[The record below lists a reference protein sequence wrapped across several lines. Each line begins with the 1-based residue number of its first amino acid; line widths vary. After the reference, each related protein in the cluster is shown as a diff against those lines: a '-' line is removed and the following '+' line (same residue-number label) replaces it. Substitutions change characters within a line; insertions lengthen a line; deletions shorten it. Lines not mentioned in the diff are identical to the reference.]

1 MTSFYCLKYSYSIDP
16 TQTCI
21 FYLTAYLPPSLPIF
35 LPTNPPSNQVL
46 SLLNKSVNVFE
57 IWMRLSCMWTF
68 ASFHAV
74 SQSVFPMSLCKPP
87 RKKRQISI
95 FKKHSSCLEDWAQ
108 PTETKKI
115 RTEPGVDFTPMH
127 ILCILG
133 GISKPQIYLKKK
145 KKKKKKRKNI
155 S

>member
-1 MTSFYCLKYSYSIDP
+1 
-16 TQTCI
+16 
-21 FYLTAYLPPSLPIF
+21 
-35 LPTNPPSNQVL
+35 
-46 SLLNKSVNVFE
+46 
-57 IWMRLSCMWTF
+57 MWTF

-155 S
+155 DHVVRYVCKKRSNKSLDFSLNDLSYTKRNNFTIFLFCHFRNVISNIVVVSVKFKNQ